1 MNSNFKSGFV
11 GIIGQPNVGKS
22 TLLNNILKQHLAIV
36 SPKAQTTRNQIKG
49 IYTTDNEQIVFVD
62 TPGIHKA
69 HHELGNFMNET
80 ANNALDGLDLVLFM
94 VDGSKLPSDA
104 DLEALKVASKA
115 KCPVF
120 LVLNKIDLVKNEEFL
135 KNSIEE
141 YKKLYNFKGGITIT
155 AVSDEST
162 NKLLNMVIDNL
173 PEGPLYYPEDQALDA
188 PEKFVVAEIIREKIL
203 LLTSEEV
210 PHSVAV
216 VVESFKE
223 NAKHPNMY
231 DILAT
236 IIVERPSQKKIIIGS
251 GGSMI
256 KKIGSLARIDI
267 VKLLDKKVYLELFV
281 KVESNWRNDK
291 SQLKELGY
299 KIQK

>member
-223 NAKHPNMY
+223 NAKHSNMY

-236 IIVERPSQKKIIIGS
+236 IIVERPSQKKIIIVS

>member
-162 NKLLNMVIDNL
+162 DKLLNMVIDNL

-223 NAKHPNMY
+223 NAKHSNMY

>member
-1 MNSNFKSGFV
+1 M
-11 GIIGQPNVGKS
+11 
-22 TLLNNILKQHLAIV
+22 
-36 SPKAQTTRNQIKG
+36 
-49 IYTTDNEQIVFVD
+49 
-62 TPGIHKA
+62 
-69 HHELGNFMNET
+69 
-80 ANNALDGLDLVLFM
+80 
-94 VDGSKLPSDA
+94 
-104 DLEALKVASKA
+104 
-115 KCPVF
+115 
-120 LVLNKIDLVKNEEFL
+120 
-135 KNSIEE
+135 
-141 YKKLYNFKGGITIT
+141 
-155 AVSDEST
+155 SDEST

-223 NAKHPNMY
+223 NAKHSNMY

>member
-94 VDGSKLPSDA
+94 VDGSKLPSDD

-223 NAKHPNMY
+223 NAKHSNMY

>member
-135 KNSIEE
+135 KQSRTKSLFRCLPGE
-141 YKKLYNFKGGITIT
+141 G
-155 AVSDEST
+155 
-162 NKLLNMVIDNL
+162 LLQNQIVL
-173 PEGPLYYPEDQALDA
+173 PG
-188 PEKFVVAEIIREKIL
+188 R
-203 LLTSEEV
+203 
-210 PHSVAV
+210 
-216 VVESFKE
+216 
-223 NAKHPNMY
+223 
-231 DILAT
+231 
-236 IIVERPSQKKIIIGS
+236 
-251 GGSMI
+251 
-256 KKIGSLARIDI
+256 
-267 VKLLDKKVYLELFV
+267 
-281 KVESNWRNDK
+281 
-291 SQLKELGY
+291 
-299 KIQK
+299 

>member
-1 MNSNFKSGFV
+1 M
-11 GIIGQPNVGKS
+11 
-22 TLLNNILKQHLAIV
+22 LNNILKQHLAIV

-223 NAKHPNMY
+223 NAKHSNMY